1 MNQNSIS
8 SLLPSAY
15 GQNVFFEEEE
25 GDYVIV
31 CDDVIGDGGGGDDS
45 GEVGGSG
52 GRFVDILDE
61 DDDDGWDDVS
71 YYGDG
76 RDHDACDGGTSS
88 PSLSCATSVA
98 TNITLR
104 DLNHHVDDAGG
115 IAAGIDAATSI
126 SSSQKAH
133 SSRSSYDDDYND
145 YDDFGIGSRGA
156 GCGGGKKKRTGKRG
170 GGQKSVG
177 VYSTKHVR
185 LVEARRDKG
194 RNSKGRR
201 AKT

>member
-1 MNQNSIS
+1 MHSFTTSSNIHWSQLPNHTTMNQNSIS

-76 RDHDACDGGTSS
+76 RDHDA
-88 PSLSCATSVA
+88 
-98 TNITLR
+98 
-104 DLNHHVDDAGG
+104 
-115 IAAGIDAATSI
+115 
-126 SSSQKAH
+126 
-133 SSRSSYDDDYND
+133 
-145 YDDFGIGSRGA
+145 
-156 GCGGGKKKRTGKRG
+156 
-170 GGQKSVG
+170 
-177 VYSTKHVR
+177 
-185 LVEARRDKG
+185 
-194 RNSKGRR
+194 
-201 AKT
+201 